1 MISVEIKQAYL
12 TKSPYYTAPL
22 KLDPKGLIL
31 HSVGVN
37 QPSAEVFIKA
47 WNSPSYTR
55 ASIHG
60 FIDANS
66 GVFYQT
72 LPFTYRAPHCGGTAN
87 NTHIGVE
94 MCEPSAIKYTTG
106 ANFTVDPNRL
116 AEARDAAVRTYNT
129 AVELFASLCKQF
141 NLNPLGKNVIL
152 SHNEAHAQGMASNH
166 SDPEHLWKGLN
177 LTLTMNGFR
186 NDVKK
191 AMDKAQGAGDNLY
204 RVRKTWE
211 DAKSQIGAYSMLAN
225 AMQMANANKGYCVFD
240 QNGKQIWPSV
250 SGPISTEYQIRITNP
265 NLNIRT
271 GPGTEYKATGV
282 TGPGVF
288 TIVEEKDGWG
298 LLKSYAKS
306 KDGWIKLSF
315 GTKL

>member
-1 MISVEIKQAYL
+1 MEIKQAYL
-12 TKSPYYTAPL
+12 TKSPYYTGPL

-60 FIDANS
+60 FIDANT
-66 GVFYQT
+66 GIFYQT

-94 MCEPSAIKYTTG
+94 MCEPAAIKYTTG
-106 ANFTVDPNRL
+106 SSFTVDPNRL

-129 AVELFASLCKQF
+129 AVELFAMLCKQY

-152 SHNEAHAQGMASNH
+152 SHKEANAQGMASNH
-166 SDPEHLWKGLN
+166 GDPEHLWKGLN
-177 LTLTMNGFR
+177 LALTMDGFR
-186 NDVKK
+186 SDVKN
-191 AMDKAQGAGDNLY
+191 AMNKTQTTGDNLY
-204 RVRKTWE
+204 RVRKTWKDE
-211 DAKSQIGAYSMLAN
+211 KSQIGAFSMLAN
-225 AMQMANANKGYCVFD
+225 AIQMANVNRDYCVFD

-250 SGPISTEYQIRITNP
+250 SGPVSTEYQIKITNP

-298 LLKSYAKS
+298 LLKSYAADKN
-306 KDGWIKLSF
+306 GWIKLSY
-315 GTKL
+315 GTKV